1 MSLIR
6 RTGETQRA
14 FVERVLRED
23 GSISTYAV
31 LYEATWED
39 GRRTSIT
46 RLAAIVYT
54 LRQEGMAIDERA
66 GLGELATYTL
76 RHAQGPDWQRGWHCA
91 TCRSLPATAPVEK
104 LGGFAEAHCP
114 VCGRKSYFRRP
125 AA

>member
-6 RTGETQRA
+6 RSGETQRA

-23 GSISTYAV
+23 GSISTYDV
-31 LYEATWED
+31 LYSATYED
-39 GRRTSIT
+39 GRRTSVT

-66 GLGELATYTL
+66 AHGELATYTL
-76 RHAQGPDWQRGWHCA
+76 RHAEQPEWRRGWHCA
-91 TCRSLPATAPVEK
+91 TCRSLPSTAPVEK

-114 VCGRKSYFRRP
+114 VCARKSYFRRT